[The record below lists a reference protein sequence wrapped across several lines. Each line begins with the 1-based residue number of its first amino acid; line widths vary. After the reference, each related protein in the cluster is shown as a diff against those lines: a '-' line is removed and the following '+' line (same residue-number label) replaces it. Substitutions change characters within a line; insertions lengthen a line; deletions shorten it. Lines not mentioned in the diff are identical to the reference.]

1 MPSSRSGDHR
11 VTIYDVA
18 TKAGVSHATV
28 TRFFRQPEKL
38 SARTYRRVEA
48 VVNELHYVPNAAARS
63 LSSGRTNLVALV
75 VTDITSAFYTTIMH
89 GVEAT
94 AQSHGYTLI
103 LVNTDESVEKERALL
118 DALIAHRIDGVI
130 LTPAQGEGH
139 DLSQLERH
147 GIAVVL
153 IDRELPNGRYD
164 LVHGDSYEAGRT
176 LTHHLLDQGLR
187 DIAFVGGPEG
197 VSSLEQRLKGYT
209 DAMTAAGHPLRVH
222 LGTYSRQSGEAIFD
236 ALATDD
242 TLPEAIVAASN
253 KVALGV
259 LVAARRHGI
268 RIPDDVAVA
277 CVDDLETASLIDP
290 FLTVAAQP
298 AYDIGQLAMEMLI
311 ERIEGKTYPARKV
324 MLPVELIVRRSSVR
338 TATSEA

>member
-1 MPSSRSGDHR
+1 MQASRSGDHR

-28 TRFFRQPEKL
+28 TRFFRHPEKL
-38 SARTYRRVEA
+38 SARTYRRVET

-75 VTDITSAFYTTIMH
+75 VTDITSAFYTTMMH

-94 AQSHGYTLI
+94 AQAHGYTLI
-103 LVNTDESVEKERALL
+103 LVNTDESVEKERTLL

-153 IDRELPNGRYD
+153 TDRELPSASHD
-164 LVHGDSYEAGRT
+164 LVHGDSYEAGRV
-176 LTHHLLDQGLR
+176 LTQHLLDQGFR
-187 DIAFVGGPEG
+187 DIAFVGGPAG
-197 VSSLEQRLKGYT
+197 VSSLEHRLKGYT
-209 DAMTAAGHPLRVH
+209 DAMDGAGQTTRAL
-222 LGTYSRQSGEAIFD
+222 LGTYTRQSGEAIFD
-236 ALATDD
+236 ALANDNA
-242 TLPEAIVAASN
+242 LPEAIVAANN

-259 LVAARRHGI
+259 LVAARRHST
-268 RIPDDVAVA
+268 RIPDDLALV

-311 ERIEGKTYPARKV
+311 ERIDGKTYPARKV
-324 MLPVELIVRRSSVR
+324 MLPVELIVRRSSTR
-338 TATSEA
+338 HIR